1 MKFTQRAKRG
11 RYRVTSASVLMA
23 RPFRA
28 RAGGLLVGGSAA
40 VALGVLGCTSVTG
53 GDATVKA
60 GDAPAYRSSMSVS
73 SSQAAASSSA
83 RESERQ
89 ASLTTEAVLSACD
102 TLSATSA
109 EAIDAVNAYVSA
121 FNEEGGDL
129 ASTEGPAI
137 DALNMSAQAV
147 EGDVSDV
154 LPAELKEALFAWANG
169 AYATAD
175 AIVNEAPPPEFN
187 SIITDLN
194 DARSRALRLCDET
207 YR

>member
-1 MKFTQRAKRG
+1 
-11 RYRVTSASVLMA
+11 MA
-23 RPFRA
+23 RAFRA
-28 RAGGLLVGGSAA
+28 RTGGLLVGGSAA
-40 VALGVLGCTSVTG
+40 MALGVLGCTSVTV
-53 GDATVKA
+53 GDPTVNA
-60 GDAPAYRSSMSVS
+60 GDAPAYRSSMSAS

-89 ASLTTEAVLSACD
+89 ASLTAEAVMMACD

-121 FNEEGGDL
+121 FNEEGGDI

-137 DALNMSAQAV
+137 DALNVSAQAV

-154 LPAELKEALFAWANG
+154 VPEELKDAMFAWANG

-175 AIVNEAPPPEFN
+175 AIVNEAPPVEFN
-187 SIITDLN
+187 SIISDLN
-194 DARSRALRLCDET
+194 DARSNALQLCDET